1 MPFRPAERVR
11 EPAIPMQPLVDPA
24 GWRPQDLAANDDWI
38 YQLSETEADEL
49 RDAVARVE
57 RRGLDILD
65 VTREN
70 FPLPRL
76 DAGLRAL
83 YDELLE
89 GRGFVLIRGMPIADF
104 DKTQAGIAFWGI
116 GTRFGRALSQNPKG
130 HMLGHVKDFGGS
142 YDDPHVRGYQTNAEM
157 SFHSDQCDY
166 VALLC
171 VQPSK
176 SGGASRI
183 ASTVTLYNEMLKTR
197 PDLVQAL
204 IDEFYF
210 TKHGELSPG
219 ETPWYTLP
227 LFSFHDGYFT
237 ARGAGAHVRKAQ
249 GLPGVPP
256 LTDRQ
261 REALRA
267 YQDTAKKIYFD
278 MDFRPG
284 DIQILHNHVT
294 LHTRTAFED
303 WPEPERKRH
312 LMRLWLAEDH
322 GGRPVVPGFRDN
334 IQGIEIKGRT
344 VPCAPVDAFEPA

>member
-11 EPAIPMQPLVDPA
+11 EPAVPMQKLVDPA
-24 GWRPQDLAANDDWI
+24 GWYPEELAASDDWI
-38 YQLSETEADEL
+38 YELSAAEAEEM
-49 RDAVARVE
+49 RKAVAAVQ

-65 VTREN
+65 IRRDD
-70 FPLPRL
+70 FPLPRF
-76 DAGLRAL
+76 DEGLRAL

-89 GRGFVLIRGMPIADF
+89 GRGFVLIRGLPIAEF
-104 DKTQAGIAFWGI
+104 DKAQAGIAFWGL

-130 HMLGHVKDFGGS
+130 HMLGHVKDFGGD
-142 YDDPHVRGYQTNAEM
+142 YDDPHVRGYQTSAEM

-171 VQPSK
+171 IQPAK

-183 ASTVTLYNEMLKTR
+183 ASTVTLYNAMLKAC
-197 PDLVQAL
+197 PELVQEL
-204 IDEFYF
+204 IADFYL
-210 TKHGELSPG
+210 TKHGEVSAG
-219 ETPWYTLP
+219 EEPWYRMP

-237 ARGAGAHVRKAQ
+237 ARGAGAHVRKSQ

-256 LTDRQ
+256 FTEKQ
-261 REALRA
+261 RAALRA
-267 YQDTAKKIYFD
+267 YQDMAKQVYFD

-284 DIQILHNHVT
+284 DIQILHNHVM

-312 LMRLWLAEDH
+312 LMRLWLAEDV

-334 IQGIEIKGRT
+334 IQGIAVAGT

>member
-1 MPFRPAERVR
+1 MPFRPADRVR

-24 GWRPQDLAANDDWI
+24 GWTAEDLAANEDWI
-38 YQLSETEADEL
+38 YQLSDAEIDDIRA
-49 RDAVARVE
+49 AVAEVQ
-57 RRGLDILD
+57 RRGQDILD
-65 VTREN
+65 ITRDS
-70 FPLPRL
+70 FPLPHL

-89 GRGFVLIRGMPIADF
+89 GRGFFVMRGMPIDEL

-130 HMLGHVKDFGGS
+130 HMLGHVKDFGGD
-142 YDDPHVRGYQTNAEM
+142 YNDPMVRGYQTAAEM

-166 VALLC
+166 VALMC
-171 VQPSK
+171 IQPSK

-183 ASTVTLYNEMLKTR
+183 ASTVTLYNEMLR
-197 PDLVQAL
+197 ESPELVREL
-204 IDEFYF
+204 IAEFYI
-210 TKHGELSPG
+210 TKHGEVASG
-219 ETPWYTLP
+219 EEPWYRMP
-227 LFSFHDGYFT
+227 LFSFHDGYFS
-237 ARGAGAHVRKAQ
+237 ARGAGAHIRKAQ

-256 LTDRQ
+256 FTDAQ
-261 REALRA
+261 KAALKA
-267 YQDTAKKIYFD
+267 YQEMAMRVHFD

-312 LMRLWLAEDH
+312 LMRLWLAEDA
-322 GGRPVVPGFRDN
+322 GGRPVVPGFREN
-334 IQGIEIKGRT
+334 IQGINPKNAE
-344 VPCAPVDAFEPA
+344 PCAPVDVFESA

>member
-1 MPFRPAERVR
+1 MPFRPAARVR
-11 EPAIPMQPLVDPA
+11 EPAVPMQPLVDPA
-24 GWRPQDLAANDDWI
+24 GWRPEELAANDDWI
-38 YQLSETEADEL
+38 YELSDAEADEL
-49 RDAVARVE
+49 REAVAAVQ

-65 VTREN
+65 VSREN

-76 DAGLRAL
+76 DAGLQAL

-89 GRGFVLIRGMPIADF
+89 GRGFALIRGMPIAEF

-116 GTRFGRALSQNPKG
+116 GTRFGRALSQNPRG
-130 HMLGHVKDFGGS
+130 HMLGHVKDFGGD
-142 YDDPHVRGYQTNAEM
+142 YNDPKVRGYQTNDEM
-157 SFHSDQCDY
+157 AFHSDQCDY

-183 ASTVTLYNEMLKTR
+183 ASTVTVYNEMLKTA
-197 PDLVQAL
+197 PELAEAL
-204 IDEFYF
+204 IAEFYLSR
-210 TKHGELSPG
+210 HGEVAPG
-219 ETPWYTLP
+219 QEPWYRMP
-227 LFSFHDGYFT
+227 LFSFHEGYFT

-256 LTDRQ
+256 FTEKQ
-261 REALRA
+261 VAALRA
-267 YQDTAKKIYFD
+267 YQEIARRVHFD

-284 DIQILHNHVT
+284 DIQILHNHVM

-312 LMRLWLAEDH
+312 LMRLWLAEDS
-322 GGRPVVPGFRDN
+322 GGRPVVPGFREH
-334 IQGIEIKGRT
+334 IRGIRGPDT

>member
-1 MPFRPAERVR
+1 MPFRPADRVR

-24 GWRPQDLAANDDWI
+24 GWRAEDLAANDEWI
-38 YQLSETEADEL
+38 YELSAEEAGEL
-49 RDAVARVE
+49 RQAVAAVQAK
-57 RRGLDILD
+57 GLDILD

-70 FPLPRL
+70 FPLPRF

-89 GRGFVLIRGMPIADF
+89 GRGFVLIRGMPVAEF

-130 HMLGHVKDFGGS
+130 HMLGHVKDFGGD
-142 YDDPHVRGYQTNAEM
+142 YNDPHVRGYQTAAEM

-183 ASTVTLYNEMLKTR
+183 ASTVTLYNEMLKTH
-197 PDLVQAL
+197 PELVREL
-204 IDEFYF
+204 IAEFYF
-210 TKHGELSPG
+210 TKHGEVLPG
-219 ETPWYTLP
+219 ETPWYRMP
-227 LFSFHDGYFT
+227 LFSFHDGYFS

-249 GLPGVPP
+249 DLPGVPKY
-256 LTDRQ
+256 T
-261 REALRA
+261 EAQLAALKA
-267 YQDTAKKIYFD
+267 YQETARKVHFD

-294 LHTRTAFED
+294 LHTRTEFED

-312 LMRLWLAEDH
+312 LMRLWLAEDK
-322 GGRPVVPGFRDN
+322 GGRPVVPGFREN
-334 IQGIEIKGRT
+334 IQGIPPQGAE
-344 VPCAPVDAFEPA
+344 PCTPVDAFEPA